1 MTIAFDKAT
10 STYSNGIRV
19 GDVVECH
26 GGGMSSG
33 EGIVTAPKG
42 VCYGIYA
49 DWVFDS
55 GYSKDGKLKVWGFMP
70 EEVVYLRAPI
80 EVLGDNDDD
89 CI

>member
-1 MTIAFDKAT
+1 MAISFDKT
-10 STYSNGIRV
+10 TGTYSNGIRV

-33 EGIVTAPKG
+33 EGIVTAPKN

-49 DWVFDS
+49 DWIFNK
-55 GYSKDGKLKVWGFMP
+55 YKVWGYMP

-89 CI
+89 CV